1 MFSALVLMALFDSIA
16 NHSSHELFE
25 IEPADAVVAAAL
37 IAIADD
43 ESAHG

>member
-1 MFSALVLMALFDSIA
+1 
-16 NHSSHELFE
+16 LFE